1 MRLEAFD
8 ILMELI
14 VKSNYIVALT
24 GAGISTNSGIPDF
37 RGPKGL
43 YSRGDLAFEKLFS
56 IEYFR
61 ENPLFF
67 YSNFADILKLIN
79 EAVPNKGHLFLKKLE
94 DLGKLK
100 VVITQN
106 IDGLHK
112 KAGNSYVIELHGNLS
127 KFICLFCNYEIV
139 RDSDEYLK
147 VIDIALSKNVPHCQ
161 KCNGVLKPDVVFFG
175 EYVHELEKALTEVQK
190 ADLLLTIG
198 TSLTVYPASTLPS
211 YIGENSKLVII
222 NNQPTPYDERAKV
235 VINEDIDTVVDRLK
249 IL

>member
-1 MRLEAFD
+1 MKIEGLD
-8 ILMELI
+8 LLMELI
-14 VKSNYIVALT
+14 VKSKYIVALT

-43 YSRGDLAFEKLFS
+43 YSRQDLAFEKLFS

-61 ENPLFF
+61 ENPMFF
-67 YSNFADILKLIN
+67 YSNFSDILSSISN
-79 EAVPNKGHLFLKKLE
+79 ASPNKGHLFLKKLE

-106 IDGLHK
+106 IDELHK
-112 KAGNSYVIELHGNLS
+112 KAGNSYVIELHGSLS
-127 KFICLFCNYEIV
+127 KFICLSCNNEV
-139 RDSDEYLK
+139 NRDSEDYKHIIEK
-147 VIDIALSKNVPHCQ
+147 ALSKNIPHCSE
-161 KCNGVLKPDVVFFG
+161 CNGILKPDVVFFG
-175 EYVHELEKALTEVQK
+175 EYVHDLEKALTEVQN

-198 TSLTVYPASTLPS
+198 TSLTVYPANTLPS
-211 YIGENSKLVII
+211 YINEAAKLVII

-235 VINEDIDTVVDRLK
+235 VLNDDIDTIVDKLK